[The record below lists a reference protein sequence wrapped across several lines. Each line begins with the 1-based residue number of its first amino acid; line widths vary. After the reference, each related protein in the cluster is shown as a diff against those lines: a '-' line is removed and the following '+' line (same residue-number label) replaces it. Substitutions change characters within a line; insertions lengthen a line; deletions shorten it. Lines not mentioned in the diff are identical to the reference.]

1 MMILWYLT
9 RNIFKSY
16 SNFYQS
22 YCTHN
27 YKMQAPGLV
36 NWQVWLPS
44 LIDRFNSFQF
54 DRFNFLIF
62 WCHSNC
68 WKLTL
73 MRVLV
78 ACGNY
83 MSSLFS
89 SLVLNSPSLTHDG
102 NRLACQISVI
112 TVHWCSY
119 PRFTVDHSG
128 LLQFQYTDWNIGF
141 DLIYM

>member
-1 MMILWYLT
+1 MMILWYLA

-16 SNFYQS
+16 SNN
-22 YCTHN
+22 N

-36 NWQVWLPS
+36 NWQVWSPS

-89 SLVLNSPSLTHDG
+89 FLFRLTAMRFTLSEPDSYR

-112 TVHWCSY
+112 TVHWCSH

-128 LLQFQYTDWNIGF
+128 LLQFQYTDWNIGV